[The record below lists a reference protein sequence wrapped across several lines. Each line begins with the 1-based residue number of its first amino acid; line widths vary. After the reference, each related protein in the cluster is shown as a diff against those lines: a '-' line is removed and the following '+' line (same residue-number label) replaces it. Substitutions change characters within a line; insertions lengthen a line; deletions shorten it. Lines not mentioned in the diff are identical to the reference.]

1 MSCSLTQNHMYV
13 PDLLNTH
20 SMLTHLQSYKSI
32 SPMTRAP
39 LGDCAGRGPRDRQN
53 GMENDRDGTWVR
65 CGFGWSFVAAVWAGS
80 QCLVVYFFPPRIY
93 SFFFPLFSFTAHPPK
108 PRQSSISARQHRV
121 NSLVPGCLSLAVS
134 LNLFRNERRLFS
146 RHTQSYSDTICK
158 DHHDDKPGLVSS
170 RPRIQTRGLTCS
182 RRGQQ
187 SGKRPIFVCSLP
199 GEDGSSSV
207 FVIAS

>member
-13 PDLLNTH
+13 PDLLNTP

-93 SFFFPLFSFTAHPPK
+93 SFFFPLFFFYRTSAETQAVIDIGPPTPCEFPGPWLSV
-108 PRQSSISARQHRV
+108 PRCLAKLVSQQQKTFFAGIPNHILIRFARIILMISLA
-121 NSLVPGCLSLAVS
+121 LSLRILGS
-134 LNLFRNERRLFS
+134 
-146 RHTQSYSDTICK
+146 
-158 DHHDDKPGLVSS
+158 KPG
-170 RPRIQTRGLTCS
+170 
-182 RRGQQ
+182 
-187 SGKRPIFVCSLP
+187 
-199 GEDGSSSV
+199 
-207 FVIAS
+207 A